1 MSLPNADVAWRKGVR
16 FRSDP
21 AQVLEV
27 IEELNVAH
35 GGYAPDGALVE
46 VARDPQN
53 FLHSDF
59 EWNDSVAG
67 EKYRLMTE
75 KSMKRNLVFISHS
88 PVPDAPPKTIRVLQR
103 TTIDTPQ
110 GSQKVWMS
118 TVDMLAD
125 PEGRDKILK
134 TAKRELDSF
143 VKKYEDLSELADI
156 LSPIKKFLGN

>member
-1 MSLPNADVAWRKGVR
+1 VNIPNADVAWRKGVR

-21 AQVLEV
+21 VQVLEV

-59 EWNDSVAG
+59 EWDDSVAG

-75 KSMKRNLVFISHS
+75 KNMKRNLVFISHS
-88 PVPDAPPKTIRVLQR
+88 TVPDAPPKTIRVLQR